1 MALRNILNWF
11 TGSANNAAPKDA
23 DGEGDSTV
31 SAGGVEGVEG
41 TAGLPFS
48 VVISTPD
55 IFPEEHAV
63 VEELFAA
70 GLTRFH
76 LRKSRFSWRELR
88 EWVEALPED
97 LLGKVVVHSQPG
109 LVLDYSLGGLHLRA
123 GQRPPAD
130 WPAEIPVS
138 YACANFDDL
147 VRSRK
152 PAYATIGPVFPTEG
166 RRRDRDN
173 EPQRTPEEYAEIVNS
188 WKDKPNA
195 APLLA
200 LGGLTVDNIHLARAL
215 GFDGF
220 AVVGSVWDAE
230 SPADAFKQLRDNWS
244 K

>member
-11 TGSANNAAPKDA
+11 TGSANTAANNSSENA
-23 DGEGDSTV
+23 GDSPA
-31 SAGGVEGVEG
+31 SAPDAKG
-41 TAGLPFS
+41 TDGLPFS

-55 IFPEEHAV
+55 IYPDEHAI
-63 VEELFAA
+63 VEDLFVA

-88 EWVEALPED
+88 EWVEALPEE
-97 LLGKVVVHSQPG
+97 LLDKVVVHSQPG
-109 LVLDYSLGGLHLRA
+109 LVLDYGLGGLHLRA

-138 YACANFDDL
+138 YACSNFDDL

-173 EPQRTPEEYAEIVNS
+173 EPQRTPEEYVEILNS
-188 WKDKPNA
+188 WKERPGA
-195 APLLA
+195 SPLLA
-200 LGGLTVDNIHLARAL
+200 LGGLTTENIHLACEL
-215 GFDGF
+215 GFDGI
-220 AVVGSVWDAE
+220 AVVGSVWDADN
-230 SPADAFKQLRDNWS
+230 PVDAFKLLLKNWG